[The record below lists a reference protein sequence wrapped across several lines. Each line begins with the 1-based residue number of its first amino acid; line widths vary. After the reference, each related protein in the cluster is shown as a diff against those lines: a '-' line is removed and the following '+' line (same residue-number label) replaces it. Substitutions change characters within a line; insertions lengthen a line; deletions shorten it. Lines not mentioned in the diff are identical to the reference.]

1 MGLLEQNAYKDRRTT
16 DLDCFKEAIIKE
28 LDKIPQKII
37 DKCNNAFKPRL
48 RCVIDVE
55 GWHIERY
62 LLLITQ
68 IDTPPYV
75 FLKYDMILINQK
87 RLLQF
92 H

>member
-1 MGLLEQNAYKDRRTT
+1 M
-16 DLDCFKEAIIKE
+16 KETIIE
-28 LDKIPQKII
+28 EWDKIPQEII
-37 DKCNNAFKPRL
+37 DKCIDAFKPRL
-48 RCVIDVE
+48 RWVIEVE
-55 GWHIERY
+55 ARHIERY

>member
-1 MGLLEQNAYKDRRTT
+1 M
-16 DLDCFKEAIIKE
+16 
-28 LDKIPQKII
+28 
-37 DKCNNAFKPRL
+37 CNY
-48 RCVIDVE
+48 VE

-68 IDTPPYV
+68 IDIPPYV